1 MITIPNEIVFEEV
14 VKAIANGRKI
24 TIPLRGTSML
34 PTLHEGDI
42 VTLAPIDRNRKLNRN
57 NVLLFEYNNNYILHR
72 FHHYEKDIIVTRGD
86 NLYSFE
92 TFPEKD
98 IVAILYSF
106 TNEKGVVTNCES
118 LRWKLMTSKVPFV
131 RFWKYCV
138 RKIKKHLLKH

>member
-34 PTLHEGDI
+34 PTLHECDL

-92 TFPEKD
+92 KFPKTN
-98 IVAILYSF
+98 IIAILDSF
-106 TNEKGVVTNCES
+106 NNNDFVTDCQS
-118 LRWKLMTSKVPFV
+118 LSWKMMTIKLPLV